1 MATPDEVDVWIGLD
15 VGKEE
20 HFADVLDNNGE
31 RLFSRSIAN
40 NEADLDTLFDRAA
53 TKGTPG
59 LVIDQPGSIAQ
70 LAIALAAQRQM
81 PVAYI
86 PGLVMRRAADLYPG
100 EAKTDRRDAFVIA
113 DTARMRRRQI
123 HWLDTDSDELLARL
137 RVLNG
142 YDIDLAA
149 DVTRLTNRL
158 RDMLVSVSPALERA
172 VGARLGH
179 GGVRALLAK
188 FPTPSAL
195 AQAGRTRIAKTIKAR
210 SPRMADKVTEI
221 GRAHV

>member
-20 HFADVLDNNGE
+20 HFADVLDDDGE
-31 RLFSRSIAN
+31 RLFGRSVAN
-40 NEADLDTLFDRAA
+40 NEADLDALFDRAA
-53 TKGTPG
+53 TEGPPG

-70 LAIALAAQRQM
+70 LAIALAARRQI

-100 EAKTDRRDAFVIA
+100 EAKIDRRDAFVIA

-142 YDIDLAA
+142 YDIDLA
-149 DVTRLTNRL
+149 
-158 RDMLVSVSPALERA
+158 P
-172 VGARLGH
+172 
-179 GGVRALLAK
+179 
-188 FPTPSAL
+188 
-195 AQAGRTRIAKTIKAR
+195 I
-210 SPRMADKVTEI
+210 
-221 GRAHV
+221 